1 MEITLHIDKQ
11 SFTKK
16 PESSS
21 VWAENEAGQITKRI
35 TDTETTVTPEQLAQ
49 LVGVEG
55 HSVCLA
61 TMGYS
66 ADGKKHRRNAN
77 MIQQQVLAL
86 DFDNKDDDTG
96 VKTEGLF
103 YQSIEDTLA
112 DEFIKAHAVF
122 IYKTFS
128 YTPEWEKFRV
138 VFILDKPLTSPEAV
152 TGAYTY
158 LHERFPNADKKVKDA
173 ARLIY
178 GGCLEAIGINYNN
191 TLPTE
196 QLPAVA
202 PAIKKTKTAKAA
214 DVTPEAPK
222 ATITKGEIPTWLLI
236 KQGRKEEVKERWS
249 IYGEGEKFAD
259 ELACINHWKSIPL
272 SDLLGIHQNPFCDIF
287 GQDKTPSASI
297 WKPEDTN
304 IWLYAQLNKTTR
316 TGATPNFNII
326 GIIQKLLSSKGNDFH
341 YGQAIDYLKDT
352 TGVTIEA
359 TEELERV
366 RREANHFKLILLS
379 AAFKSE
385 HPEMYQILG
394 KYNYAVTI
402 SAMIDVYMMNLC
414 EDKNGKVRLLTPITE
429 RNMALRLK
437 VKPDKIHYLTGLMAL
452 LGMAT
457 KVDDEGLV
465 GVITTDEMGNEED
478 LLTRLERS
486 KTHTWDKKKK
496 QWVERKKPMDYRTNV
511 VELGSLMENFT
522 TIEERCVVLV
532 ERGFTKRALCREYTI
547 RTFGMEM
554 ADIVFPQDKGRVIS
568 KKSNDF
574 ADGMIA
580 YAMKQI
586 EDKNYVSPAELLL
599 VMQKK
604 WKGKGFTERN
614 YAKVLGELLEGYD
627 LKKVPL
633 TKALAEELSITKLSP
648 IGGPRIIIKN
658 HA

>member
-1 MEITLHIDKQ
+1 MQITLHIDEQ
-11 SFTKK
+11 SFSKK
-16 PESSS
+16 PASSS
-21 VWAENEAGQITKRI
+21 VWAENEAGQITNRI
-35 TDTETTVTPEQLAQ
+35 TQKESTVTPQELAH
-49 LVGVEG
+49 LIGTEG
-55 HSVCLA
+55 RSCCLA

-66 ADGKKHRRNAN
+66 EDGKKHRRNAN

-112 DEFIKAHAVF
+112 DEFIRAHAAF

-138 VFILDKPLTSPEAV
+138 VFILDKPLTTPEAV
-152 TGAYTY
+152 TGAYIY

-178 GGCLEAIGINYNN
+178 GGCLEAIEINYNN

-202 PAIKKTKTAKAA
+202 PVIKKAKTAKAA
-214 DVTPEAPK
+214 AATPEAPK
-222 ATITKGEIPTWLLI
+222 ATMAKGEIPTWLLI

-249 IYGEGEKFAD
+249 VYGKDITFPD
-259 ELACINHWKSIPL
+259 EIACITYWKSIPL
-272 SDLLGIHQNPFCDIF
+272 GDLLGIHQNPFCDIF

-297 WKPEDTN
+297 WKPEDANT
-304 IWLYAQLNKTTR
+304 WLYAQLNKTTR

-326 GIIQKLLSSKGNDFH
+326 AVIQKLLSSKGNEFH

-359 TEELERV
+359 TEELEKV
-366 RREANHFKLILLS
+366 RSEANRFKEILLS
-379 AAFKSE
+379 DAFKSE

-394 KYNYAVTI
+394 KYNYSVTI
-402 SAMIDVYMMNLC
+402 NAMIDVYKMNLC
-414 EDKNGKVRLLTPITE
+414 QDKEGNVRLLTPITE
-429 RNMALRLK
+429 RNMALRLN
-437 VKPDKIHYLTGLMAL
+437 VKPDKIHYLTSLMAL
-452 LGMAT
+452 LGMAN
-457 KVDDEGLV
+457 KVDDEGLM
-465 GVITTDEMGNEED
+465 GVITTDELGNEEE

-486 KTHTWDKKKK
+486 RTHNWDKSKK
-496 QWVERKKPMDYRTNV
+496 QWVERKKPREYRTNV
-511 VELGSLMENFT
+511 IELNGLMENFT
-522 TIEERCVVLV
+522 KIEERCVILA
-532 ERGFTKRALCREYTI
+532 ELGYTKKALCKEYVI
-547 RTFGMEM
+547 RTFGMAE
-554 ADIVFPQDKGRVIS
+554 ADRVFPQDKGRTIS
-568 KKSNDF
+568 KKSDAF
-574 ADGMIA
+574 AEGMMA
-580 YAMKQI
+580 YTMKMLQA
-586 EDKNYVSPAELLL
+586 KNYVVPSELMA

-614 YAKVLGELLEGYD
+614 YAKVLGEMQEAYN

-633 TKALAEELSITKLSP
+633 TKALAEELSIKDLTP
-648 IGGPRIIIKN
+648 NGVRIIIKN
-658 HA
+658 LA

>member
-49 LVGVEG
+49 LVGMEG

-96 VKTEGLF
+96 VRTEGLF

-112 DEFIKAHAVF
+112 DEFIQAHAAF

-138 VFILDKPLTSPEAV
+138 VFILDKPLTTPEAV
-152 TGAYTY
+152 TGAYNY

-178 GGCLEAIGINYNN
+178 GGCLEAIEINYNN

-202 PAIKKTKTAKAA
+202 PVIKKAKTAKAA
-214 DVTPEAPK
+214 AATPEAPK
-222 ATITKGEIPTWLLI
+222 ATMAKGEIPTWLLI

-249 IYGEGEKFAD
+249 AYAIKLSD
-259 ELACINHWKSIPL
+259 ELACIDYWKSIPL

-304 IWLYAQLNKTTR
+304 VWLYAQMNKTTR

-326 GIIQKLLSSKGNDFH
+326 GIIQKLLSSKGNEFH
-341 YGQAIDYLKDT
+341 FGQAIDYLKDT
-352 TGVTIEA
+352 TGVTIET
-359 TEELERV
+359 TEEMERI
-366 RREANHFKLILLS
+366 RREASQFKAILLS
-379 AAFKSE
+379 RAFKLE
-385 HPEMYQILG
+385 HPEMYQIFG
-394 KYNYAVTI
+394 KYGYTPPVC
-402 SAMIDVYMMNLC
+402 AMIEAYTSNLYQ
-414 EDKNGKVRLLTPITE
+414 DKDGNIRMLTPIT
-429 RNMALRLK
+429 RNSMALRLD
-437 VKPDKIHYLTGLMAL
+437 VKPDKIQYLTNLMAL
-452 LGMAT
+452 LGMVT

-465 GVITTDEMGNEED
+465 GIITIDEMGNEED

-486 KTHTWDKKKK
+486 RTHTWDKKKK

-511 VELGSLMENFT
+511 IELGSLMENFT

-532 ERGFTKRALCREYTI
+532 ELGYTKKALCKEYVI
-547 RTFGMEM
+547 RTFGMAE
-554 ADIVFPQDKGRVIS
+554 ADRVFPQDKGRTIS
-568 KKSNDF
+568 KKSDAF
-574 ADGMIA
+574 ADGMTA
-580 YAMKQI
+580 YAMKMIQA
-586 EDKNYVSPAELLL
+586 KNYISPAELML
-599 VMQKK
+599 VMRKK

-614 YAKVLGELLEGYD
+614 YAKVLGELLEAYN

-633 TKALAEELSITKLSP
+633 TKALAEELSITDLTP
-648 IGGPRIIIKN
+648 NGTRIIIKN
-658 HA
+658 LA